1 VFIYHFHRI
10 IRHRLVWGAFAV
22 VVSLAFL
29 SVDSCYTSGSSGDS
43 VAKIGGKGVTA
54 DTFDQLERQIRGL
67 GRNRKDLL
75 PFPEVATQVWH
86 QVAALQVA
94 EKLKL
99 GASREEVKAAVQESI
114 GATDGYDST
123 VHAAYLGKLK
133 EINLRP
139 AQYEQYLAHNLTLRK
154 LGSIVESAAWVT
166 PIEVDDE
173 LAGLTDELTVRTI
186 TVSNRFAGI
195 HATDAQIA
203 AFFEANTNSFHL
215 PRRVAVQYVSVSL
228 SNLLPRISISEEQI
242 KEYYDDHGEK
252 LTRSNST
259 DTLPLA
265 EARALII
272 PILKLQ
278 NARQTAYTNL
288 TSSFL
293 ELAVN
298 GGDNGFA
305 KAAETFGLAVR
316 KTPLFAL
323 DEPPAGIEDV
333 REFREAAFELDP
345 ARPDDRYSVVQGEA
359 FVYAIAPLTN
369 SPAHMPVLE
378 EVVDRVR
385 PLAVAKARADAFRD
399 YIEKLHKDLL
409 KGLQEKRDPVAAAR
423 AQSLNIS
430 TSITFAVHTLYQN
443 PFENYMPVARAAL
456 HLQPGKLSEA
466 AMAGEE
472 DAAIF
477 VYMVNRQ
484 PGDPLSSEM
493 LRPKARANIERARG
507 MGLNNSW
514 MEWNLSRKGLT
525 LTPRMLSQLATQ
537 PEASRPSEE

>member
-1 VFIYHFHRI
+1 MFIYHFHRI

-29 SVDSCYTSGSSGDS
+29 SVDSCYKSGSSGDS
-43 VAKIGGKGVTA
+43 VAKIGGKNVSA

-67 GRNRKDLL
+67 GRNRKELL
-75 PFPEVATQVWH
+75 PFPDVATQVWH

-94 EKLKL
+94 EELKL
-99 GASREEVKAAVQESI
+99 SASREEVKAAVQESI

-139 AQYEQYLAHNLTLRK
+139 AQYEQFLAHNLTLRK

-195 HATDAQIA
+195 RATDAQIA

-215 PRRVAVQYVSVSL
+215 PRRVAVQYVSVAL
-228 SNLLPRISISEEQI
+228 SNLLPRISVSEEQI

-288 TSSFL
+288 TTSFL

-298 GGDNGFA
+298 GGDSGFA
-305 KAAETFGLAVR
+305 RAAEDFGLAVR

-323 DEPPAGIEDV
+323 DEPPAGIEDI

-345 ARPDDRYSVVQGEA
+345 ARPDDRYSVVQGES
-359 FVYAIAPLTN
+359 FVYAMAPLTN

-385 PLAVAKARADAFRD
+385 PLAAAKARSDAFRD
-399 YIEKLHKDLL
+399 SIEALHKNLL

-443 PFENYMPVARAAL
+443 PFDNYMPVARAAL
-456 HLQPGKLSEA
+456 HLQPGMLSEA

-484 PGDPLSSEM
+484 PGDPLSAEM

-514 MEWNLSRKGLT
+514 MEWNLSRKGLA
-525 LTPRMLSQLATQ
+525 LTPRMLSQLSTR